1 MITRGVYRAIDLEGE
16 DAMKLDV
23 TEVGGDLLVRVMDD
37 RIDAAAAVQF
47 RDAMR
52 SATEARHRR
61 VVLDLSRVSFVDSSG
76 LGAIIAVLKHLGNDR
91 ALELASLQPAVAKVF
106 RLTRLDEIVK
116 VHPEPAAAFGR
127 RVDAS

>member
-1 MITRGVYRAIDLEGE
+1 MITPGVYRAIDFPGE

-23 TEVGGDLLVRVMDD
+23 TEVAGDLLVRVLDE

-52 SATEARHRR
+52 SAMEAGHRR
-61 VVLDLSRVSFVDSSG
+61 VVLDLTRVSFVDSSG
-76 LGAIIAVLKHLGNDR
+76 LGAIIAVLKHLGNAR
-91 ALELASLQPAVAKVF
+91 TLELASLQPAVAKVF

-116 VHPEPAAAFGR
+116 VHPEAAAAFGGQLDVR
-127 RVDAS
+127 

>member
-1 MITRGVYRAIDLEGE
+1 
-16 DAMKLDV
+16 MKLDV
-23 TEVGGDLLVRVMDD
+23 SDINGDLLVRVLDD

-52 SATEARHRR
+52 SATEGGQAR

-76 LGAIIAVLKHLGNDR
+76 LGAIISAMKHLGGQR
-91 ALELASLQPAVAKVF
+91 TLELAGLQPAVAKVF

-116 VHPEPAAAFGR
+116 IHADAAQAFGGH
-127 RVDAS
+127 VHAG

>member
-1 MITRGVYRAIDLEGE
+1 MITRRVYCPVIREGE
-16 DAMKLDV
+16 DVMKLDV
-23 TEVGGDLLVRVMDD
+23 TEVDGELLVRVLDE

-52 SATEARHRR
+52 STVEANHRR

-76 LGAIIAVLKHLGNDR
+76 LGAIIAVLKHLGNER
-91 ALELASLQPAVAKVF
+91 TLELAALQPAVAKVF

-116 VHPEPAAAFGR
+116 VHPDTAAAFGG
-127 RVDAS
+127 RVDAG

>member
-1 MITRGVYRAIDLEGE
+1 
-16 DAMKLDV
+16 MKLDV
-23 TEVGGDLLVRVMDD
+23 SEIGDDLLVRVLDD

-52 SATEARHRR
+52 SATEGGQAR

-76 LGAIIAVLKHLGNDR
+76 LGAIISAMKHLGGQR
-91 ALELASLQPAVAKVF
+91 TLELAGLQPAVAKVF

-116 VHPEPAAAFGR
+116 IHADAATAFGGH
-127 RVDAS
+127 VHAG